1 VEESVS
7 VFAAMFI
14 LVYEFGGWVIRIVML
29 AVVIQKRRPA
39 AAMAWLLIIFFMP
52 WPGLILYLLIG
63 NDRLPKRR
71 LERHA
76 QLLQAIRRDIAS
88 IRMTPEA
95 THPNLHP
102 GQQGVVDLAHRLSDV
117 TIAGGNSVELLSD
130 TDETI
135 QRLIVDIQAATGH
148 VHLMAYIFADDT
160 TGRAMADELIAAVK
174 RGVTCRVMV
183 DAVGSR
189 PMLRTLA
196 PRLRSS
202 GVKVVAALPANPFR
216 RQVARLD
223 IRNHRKLAI
232 IDGVIGYTGSQN
244 IVNREYG
251 HADLAWE
258 DLMVRVTGPVVP
270 QIQSVFVQDWFMEA
284 GEMLGGSDLFPQQPV
299 TGTVPAQCLPSG
311 PNYPMATYQRMVVAA
326 VYAARKHVIITSP
339 YFVPDEPFMDALEV
353 AVLRGVEVSI
363 VLPARYD
370 QHVAGAASRSYY
382 EDLLDAGVRVY
393 LYRPGLIHSKTMT
406 VDYDLAF
413 VGTSNFDIRSFR
425 LNFEVNMVFYEA
437 YVAEAL
443 LAQQQIYIDHSDQLD
458 ADAWAR
464 RRLVERLGQNLAR
477 LLSPLL

>member
-1 VEESVS
+1 MEESTS
-7 VFAAMFI
+7 LFTALFL
-14 LVYEFGGWVIRIVML
+14 LVYEVGGWVIRIVML
-29 AVVIQKRRPA
+29 TVVVRNRRPS
-39 AAMAWLLIIFFMP
+39 AAMAWLLIVFFMP

-76 QLLQAIRRDIAS
+76 QLLEAIRRDLAR
-88 IRMTPEA
+88 IRLTPEA

-117 TIAGGNSVELLSD
+117 TIAGGNSVELLAD

-135 QRLIVDIQAATGH
+135 RRLCEDIRAATGH
-148 VHLMAYIFADDT
+148 VQLMAYIFADDD
-160 TGRAMADELIAAVK
+160 TGRGVVEELIAAAE
-174 RGVTCRVMV
+174 RGVTCRVIV

-189 PMLRTLA
+189 PMLRTMA
-196 PRLRSS
+196 PRMRAA
-202 GVKVVAALPANPFR
+202 GIPTVAALPANPFR

-223 IRNHRKLAI
+223 IRNHRKLAV

-251 HADLAWE
+251 HEDLAWE

-270 QIQSVFVQDWFMEA
+270 QIQSVFVQDWFMET
-284 GEMLGGSDLFPQQPV
+284 GEMLGGEVLFPQQPV

-326 VYAARKHVIITSP
+326 VYAARKHVVITSP

-370 QHVAGAASRSYY
+370 QHIAGAASRSYY
-382 EDLLDAGVRVY
+382 EDLLDAGVKVY

-443 LAQQQIYIDHSDQLD
+443 LAQQESYIANSDELTIES
-458 ADAWAR
+458 WSR
-464 RRLVERLGQNLAR
+464 RPVHQRLGQNLSR

>member
-1 VEESVS
+1 MEEAISPV
-7 VFAAMFI
+7 AAI
-14 LVYEFGGWVIRIVML
+14 SYLIYEFGGWVIRLVML
-29 AVVIQKRRPA
+29 TIVIQKRRPA

-76 QLLQAIRRDIAS
+76 QLLDSIRQDIAR
-88 IRMTPEA
+88 IRISPDSA
-95 THPNLHP
+95 NPNLHP

-130 TDETI
+130 TDDTI
-135 QRLIVDIQAATGH
+135 QRLREDIRAATVQ
-148 VHLMAYIFADDT
+148 VHIMAYIFADDG
-160 TGRAMADELIAAVK
+160 TGRLVADELIAAVK
-174 RGVTCRVMV
+174 RGVTCRVIV

-196 PRLRSS
+196 PYMREN
-202 GVKVVAALPANPFR
+202 GVTTVAALPANPFR

-223 IRNHRKLAI
+223 IRNHRKLAV
-232 IDGVIGYTGSQN
+232 IDGIIGYTGSQN

-251 HADLAWE
+251 HEDLAWE

-270 QIQSVFVQDWFMEA
+270 QLQSVFVQDWFMETS
-284 GEMLGGSDLFPQQPV
+284 EMLGGAELFPQQPV

-339 YFVPDEPFMDALEV
+339 YFVPDEPFMDALGV

-370 QHVAGAASRSYY
+370 QVIAGAASRSYY
-382 EDLLDAGVRVY
+382 EDLLDAGVKVY

-437 YVAEAL
+437 YVSEAL
-443 LAQQQIYIDHSDQLD
+443 LAQQHIYIANSDEL
-458 ADAWAR
+458 AMETWR
-464 RRLVERLGQNLAR
+464 RRPIHKRLGQNLAR
-477 LLSPLL
+477 LMSPLL

>member
-1 VEESVS
+1 VDEPISI
-7 VFAAMFI
+7 FAALPFLI
-14 LVYEFGGWVIRIVML
+14 YEFGGWVIRIVML
-29 AVVIQKRRPA
+29 TVVIRNRRPS

-52 WPGLILYLLIG
+52 WPGLLLYLLIG

-76 QLLQAIRRDIAS
+76 QLLEAIRQDIAGV
-88 IRMTPEA
+88 RTTPEA
-95 THPNLHP
+95 ADPNLHP

-117 TIAGGNSVELLSD
+117 TIAGGNAVELISD

-135 QRLIVDIQAATGH
+135 RRLCEDIDAATGH
-148 VHLMAYIFADDT
+148 IHLMAYIFADDL
-160 TGRAMADELIAAVK
+160 TGCGVADALIAAAR
-174 RGVTCRVMV
+174 RGVVCRVMV
-183 DAVGSR
+183 DSVGSR
-189 PMLRTLA
+189 PMLRSLA
-196 PRLRSS
+196 PRMREG
-202 GVKVVAALPANPFR
+202 GVEVVGALPANPFR

-223 IRNHRKLAI
+223 IRNHRKLAV

-244 IVNREYG
+244 IVNRDYG
-251 HADLAWE
+251 HDNLAWE
-258 DLMVRVTGPVVP
+258 DLTVRVTGPVVP
-270 QIQSVFVQDWFMEA
+270 QVQSVFVQDWFMEA
-284 GEMLGGSDLFPQQPV
+284 GEMLGGADLFPHQPI

-353 AVLRGVEVSI
+353 AVLRGVKVSI
-363 VLPARYD
+363 VLPERYD
-370 QHVAGAASRSYY
+370 QVIAGAASRSYY
-382 EDLLDAGVRVY
+382 EDLLDAGVKVY
-393 LYRPGLIHSKTMT
+393 LYQLGLIHSKTMT

-413 VGTSNFDIRSFR
+413 IGTSNFDIRSFR

-443 LAQQQIYIDHSDQLD
+443 LAQQQIYIDNSEQL
-458 ADAWAR
+458 APDAWSR
-464 RRLVERLGQNLAR
+464 QRLHQRLGQNLAR